1 MNEKEFNGL
10 ILAELVKIANEVFT
24 NEIEIAPGTYT
35 AAELAKLKDAN
46 GQYLWQPSLS
56 AGTPAKLNITDFR
69 AVQIN
74 SFKCSFPVDQVFNLV
89 WQFEKLIGTKQANK
103 TRFTKI
109 EERENIVCSF
119 DMWITKE
126 HLNITKLVTKDS
138 LRPAFNYIYLDPYKS
153 ALVASD
159 GRTLKEYP
167 VIIETSGL
175 LPDGLKLFINPKH
188 LKEMVGRCSVCVCS
202 QEGGNITEITNDKKQ
217 TFICDFAG
225 YFPNYRLVYP
235 NLSKDGFI
243 KIQKSEL
250 KAVAGFVK
258 EIAKRNKK
266 SGFSLRT
273 IAGENKVYLSYND
286 ADSNGHK
293 ELCATLEKAA
303 LIDIKLGF
311 FASNVI
317 PLLSGWT
324 GGVWLVAPD
333 RAAVFDDKT
342 ARIGVVM
349 PAFINDSICPNLKC
363 NIKALDRAKVPTIP
377 EKEPVREPEKH
388 LPALYV
394 DAQTKTPAFVFALVA
409 LIDFISRWFYQDQI
423 NKALQRLT
431 MLTELSGISLPEL
444 LTEPVNEET
453 NANEPEP
460 ITENEPVRAYTPEL
474 LYIDQPLVFPVP
486 IFIHKH
492 ERTISPTVVPE
503 LLNRQCIT
511 LLFVSMMLPEL
522 LRRYVWGAIR
532 PKANADELFWGD
544 FRRFH
549 TKGNHRIRDGTKE
562 ANKPKLQPFQ
572 TNYYI
577 HQESLW
583 KRINKPKEVIAET
596 NRLRKVRS
604 MLLDWILIWLIL
616 SESNRT

>member
-46 GQYLWQPSLS
+46 GNEINIKYLCVD
-56 AGTPAKLNITDFR
+56 AKLNITDFR

-293 ELCATLEKAA
+293 ELCVTLEKAA

-333 RAAVFDDKT
+333 RAAVFDDKA
-342 ARIGVVM
+342 ARIGV
-349 PAFINDSICPNLKC
+349 
-363 NIKALDRAKVPTIP
+363 
-377 EKEPVREPEKH
+377 VREPEKH

-444 LTEPVNEET
+444 LTESVSEET
-453 NANEPEP
+453 NANVPEP
-460 ITENEPVRAYTPEL
+460 ITEDEPVRAYTPEL
-474 LYIDQPLVFPVP
+474 LYIDRPLVFPVP

-492 ERTISPTVVPE
+492 ERTISRIVVPK
-503 LLNRQCIT
+503 LLNHQCIA

-522 LRRYVWGAIR
+522 LRRYVWGTIR

-577 HQESLW
+577 YQ
-583 KRINKPKEVIAET
+583 
-596 NRLRKVRS
+596 
-604 MLLDWILIWLIL
+604 
-616 SESNRT
+616 

>member
-10 ILAELVKIANEVFT
+10 ILAELVKIANDVFT

-46 GQYLWQPSLS
+46 GNEINIKYLCVD
-56 AGTPAKLNITDFR
+56 AKLNITDFR
-69 AVQIN
+69 TVQIN

-126 HLNITKLVTKDS
+126 LLNITKLVTKDS

-273 IAGENKVYLSYND
+273 IARENKVYLSYND

-293 ELCATLEKAA
+293 ELCVTLEKAA

-333 RAAVFDDKT
+333 RAAVFDDKA

-377 EKEPVREPEKH
+377 EKESVREPEKH

-394 DAQTKTPAFVFALVA
+394 DVQTKTPAFVFALVA

>member
-10 ILAELVKIANEVFT
+10 ILAELVKIANDVFT

-46 GQYLWQPSLS
+46 GNEINIKYLCVD
-56 AGTPAKLNITDFR
+56 AKLNITDFR
-69 AVQIN
+69 TVQIN

-119 DMWITKE
+119 DIWITKE

-153 ALVASD
+153 AFVASD

-175 LPDGLKLFINPKH
+175 LPDSLKLFINPKH
-188 LKEMVGRCSVCVCS
+188 LKEMVGRCSVCVCN

-217 TFICDFAG
+217 TFVCDFAG

-250 KAVAGFVK
+250 KAVASFVK

-293 ELCATLEKAA
+293 ELCVTLEKAA

-311 FASNVI
+311 FALNVI
-317 PLLSGWT
+317 PLLPGWT

-333 RAAVFDDKT
+333 RAVVFDDKM

-363 NIKALDRAKVPTIP
+363 NIKALDRAKAPIIT

-444 LTEPVNEET
+444 LTEPVSEET
-453 NANEPEP
+453 NANVPEP
-460 ITENEPVRAYTPEL
+460 ITEDEPVRAYTPEL
-474 LYIDQPLVFPVP
+474 LYIDRPLVFPVP

-492 ERTISPTVVPE
+492 ERTISRIVVPE
-503 LLNRQCIT
+503 LLNHQCIA

-522 LRRYVWGAIR
+522 LRRYVWGTIR

-577 HQESLW
+577 YQ
-583 KRINKPKEVIAET
+583 
-596 NRLRKVRS
+596 
-604 MLLDWILIWLIL
+604 
-616 SESNRT
+616 

>member
-1 MNEKEFNGL
+1 
-10 ILAELVKIANEVFT
+10 
-24 NEIEIAPGTYT
+24 
-35 AAELAKLKDAN
+35 
-46 GQYLWQPSLS
+46 
-56 AGTPAKLNITDFR
+56 
-69 AVQIN
+69 
-74 SFKCSFPVDQVFNLV
+74 
-89 WQFEKLIGTKQANK
+89 
-103 TRFTKI
+103 
-109 EERENIVCSF
+109 
-119 DMWITKE
+119 
-126 HLNITKLVTKDS
+126 
-138 LRPAFNYIYLDPYKS
+138 
-153 ALVASD
+153 
-159 GRTLKEYP
+159 
-167 VIIETSGL
+167 
-175 LPDGLKLFINPKH
+175 
-188 LKEMVGRCSVCVCS
+188 MVGRCSVCVCN

-217 TFICDFAG
+217 TFVCDFAG

-250 KAVAGFVK
+250 KAVASFVK

-293 ELCATLEKAA
+293 ELCVTLEKAA

-311 FASNVI
+311 FALNVI
-317 PLLSGWT
+317 PLLPGWT

-333 RAAVFDDKT
+333 RAVVFDDKM

-363 NIKALDRAKVPTIP
+363 NIKALDRAKAPIIT

-444 LTEPVNEET
+444 LTESVSEET
-453 NANEPEP
+453 NANVPEP
-460 ITENEPVRAYTPEL
+460 ITEDEPVRAYTPEL
-474 LYIDQPLVFPVP
+474 LYIDRPLVFPVP

-492 ERTISPTVVPE
+492 ERTISRIVVPKLLNHQCIALLFVSMMLPE
-503 LLNRQCIT
+503 LLYIDRPLVFPVPIFIHKHERTISRIVVPKLLNHQCIA

-522 LRRYVWGAIR
+522 LRRYVWGTIR

-577 HQESLW
+577 YQ
-583 KRINKPKEVIAET
+583 
-596 NRLRKVRS
+596 
-604 MLLDWILIWLIL
+604 
-616 SESNRT
+616 

>member
-10 ILAELVKIANEVFT
+10 ILAELVKIANDVFT
-24 NEIEIAPGTYT
+24 NEIEIAPDTYT
-35 AAELAKLKDAN
+35 AAELAKLKDTN
-46 GQYLWQPSLS
+46 GNEINIKYLCVD
-56 AGTPAKLNITDFR
+56 AKLNITDFR
-69 AVQIN
+69 TVQIN

-89 WQFEKLIGTKQANK
+89 WQFEKLIGTKQTNK

-273 IAGENKVYLSYND
+273 IARENKVYLSYND

-293 ELCATLEKAA
+293 ELCVTLEKAA

-333 RAAVFDDKT
+333 RAAVFDDKA

-377 EKEPVREPEKH
+377 EKESVREPEKH

-394 DAQTKTPAFVFALVA
+394 DVQTKTPAFVFALVA

>member
-1 MNEKEFNGL
+1 M
-10 ILAELVKIANEVFT
+10 
-24 NEIEIAPGTYT
+24 
-35 AAELAKLKDAN
+35 
-46 GQYLWQPSLS
+46 
-56 AGTPAKLNITDFR
+56 
-69 AVQIN
+69 
-74 SFKCSFPVDQVFNLV
+74 DQVFNLV
-89 WQFEKLIGTKQANK
+89 WQFEKLISTKQANK

-119 DMWITKE
+119 DMWIIKE
-126 HLNITKLVTKDS
+126 HLNITKLVTKDP

-188 LKEMVGRCSVCVCS
+188 LKEMVGRCSVCVCN
-202 QEGGNITEITNDKKQ
+202 QDGGNITEITNDKKQ
-217 TFICDFAG
+217 TFVCDFAG

-235 NLSKDGFI
+235 HLSKDGFI

-273 IAGENKVYLSYND
+273 IAGDNKVYLSYND

-363 NIKALDRAKVPTIP
+363 NIKALDRAKAPIIP
-377 EKEPVREPEKH
+377 EKEPVREPGTH

-431 MLTELSGISLPEL
+431 MLPELSGISLPEL
-444 LTEPVNEET
+444 LTEPVSEET
-453 NANEPEP
+453 NANVPEP
-460 ITENEPVRAYTPEL
+460 ITEDEPVRAYTPEL
-474 LYIDQPLVFPVP
+474 LYIDRPLVFPVP

-492 ERTISPTVVPE
+492 ERTISRIVVPE
-503 LLNRQCIT
+503 LLNHQCIA

-522 LRRYVWGAIR
+522 LRRYVWGTIR

-562 ANKPKLQPFQ
+562 ANKPKL
-572 TNYYI
+572 
-577 HQESLW
+577 
-583 KRINKPKEVIAET
+583 
-596 NRLRKVRS
+596 
-604 MLLDWILIWLIL
+604 
-616 SESNRT
+616 

>member
-10 ILAELVKIANEVFT
+10 ILAELVKIANDVFT

-46 GQYLWQPSLS
+46 GNEINIKYLCVDAQ
-56 AGTPAKLNITDFR
+56 LNITDFR
-69 AVQIN
+69 TVQIN

-119 DMWITKE
+119 DIWITKE

-175 LPDGLKLFINPKH
+175 LPDSLKLFINPKH
-188 LKEMVGRCSVCVCS
+188 LKEMVGRCSVCVCN

-217 TFICDFAG
+217 TFVCDFAG

-250 KAVAGFVK
+250 KAVASFVK

-293 ELCATLEKAA
+293 ELCVT
-303 LIDIKLGF
+303 
-311 FASNVI
+311 
-317 PLLSGWT
+317 
-324 GGVWLVAPD
+324 
-333 RAAVFDDKT
+333 
-342 ARIGVVM
+342 
-349 PAFINDSICPNLKC
+349 
-363 NIKALDRAKVPTIP
+363 
-377 EKEPVREPEKH
+377 
-388 LPALYV
+388 
-394 DAQTKTPAFVFALVA
+394 
-409 LIDFISRWFYQDQI
+409 
-423 NKALQRLT
+423 KALQRLT

-444 LTEPVNEET
+444 LTEPVSEET
-453 NANEPEP
+453 NANVPEP
-460 ITENEPVRAYTPEL
+460 ITEDEPVRAYTPEL
-474 LYIDQPLVFPVP
+474 LYIDRPLVFPVP

-492 ERTISPTVVPE
+492 ERIISRTVVPE
-503 LLNRQCIT
+503 LLNHQCIA

-522 LRRYVWGAIR
+522 LRRYVWGTIR

-577 HQESLW
+577 YQ
-583 KRINKPKEVIAET
+583 
-596 NRLRKVRS
+596 
-604 MLLDWILIWLIL
+604 
-616 SESNRT
+616 

>member
-10 ILAELVKIANEVFT
+10 ILAELVKIANDVFT

-46 GQYLWQPSLS
+46 GNEINIKYLCVD
-56 AGTPAKLNITDFR
+56 AKLNITDFR
-69 AVQIN
+69 TVQIN

-273 IAGENKVYLSYND
+273 IARENKVYLSYND

-293 ELCATLEKAA
+293 ELCVTLEKAA

-333 RAAVFDDKT
+333 RAAVFDDKA

-377 EKEPVREPEKH
+377 EKESVREPEKH

-394 DAQTKTPAFVFALVA
+394 DVQTKTPAFVFALVA

-431 MLTELSGISLPEL
+431 MLTELSGISLSEL

-596 NRLRKVRS
+596 NRLRKERS

>member
-10 ILAELVKIANEVFT
+10 ILAELVKIANDVFT

-46 GQYLWQPSLS
+46 GNEINIKYLCVD
-56 AGTPAKLNITDFR
+56 AKLNITDFR
-69 AVQIN
+69 TVQIN

-89 WQFEKLIGTKQANK
+89 WQFEKLISTKQANK

-119 DMWITKE
+119 DMWIIKE
-126 HLNITKLVTKDS
+126 HLNITKLVTKDP

-188 LKEMVGRCSVCVCS
+188 LK
-202 QEGGNITEITNDKKQ
+202 D
-217 TFICDFAG
+217 
-225 YFPNYRLVYP
+225 
-235 NLSKDGFI
+235 
-243 KIQKSEL
+243 
-250 KAVAGFVK
+250 
-258 EIAKRNKK
+258 
-266 SGFSLRT
+266 
-273 IAGENKVYLSYND
+273 ND

-363 NIKALDRAKVPTIP
+363 NIKALDRAKAPIIP
-377 EKEPVREPEKH
+377 EKEPVREPGTH

-444 LTEPVNEET
+444 LTEPVSEET
-453 NANEPEP
+453 NANVPEP
-460 ITENEPVRAYTPEL
+460 ITEDEPVRAYTPEL
-474 LYIDQPLVFPVP
+474 LYIDRPLVFPVP

-492 ERTISPTVVPE
+492 ERTISRIVVPE
-503 LLNRQCIT
+503 LLNHQCIA

-522 LRRYVWGAIR
+522 LRRYVWGTIR

-562 ANKPKLQPFQ
+562 ANKPKL
-572 TNYYI
+572 
-577 HQESLW
+577 
-583 KRINKPKEVIAET
+583 
-596 NRLRKVRS
+596 
-604 MLLDWILIWLIL
+604 
-616 SESNRT
+616 

>member
-46 GQYLWQPSLS
+46 GNEINIKYLCVD
-56 AGTPAKLNITDFR
+56 AKLNITDFR

-293 ELCATLEKAA
+293 ELCVTLEKAA

-333 RAAVFDDKT
+333 RAAVFDDKA

-363 NIKALDRAKVPTIP
+363 NIKALDRAKAPIIP
-377 EKEPVREPEKH
+377 EKEPVREPEK
-388 LPALYV
+388 
-394 DAQTKTPAFVFALVA
+394 TFTG
-409 LIDFISRWFYQDQI
+409 LICGCTNENTGVCLCFGSSDRFL

-444 LTEPVNEET
+444 LTESVSEET
-453 NANEPEP
+453 NANVPEP
-460 ITENEPVRAYTPEL
+460 ITEDEPVRAYTPEL
-474 LYIDQPLVFPVP
+474 LYIDRPLVFPVP

-492 ERTISPTVVPE
+492 ERTISRIVVPK
-503 LLNRQCIT
+503 LLNHQCIA

-522 LRRYVWGAIR
+522 LRRYVWGTIR

-577 HQESLW
+577 YQ
-583 KRINKPKEVIAET
+583 
-596 NRLRKVRS
+596 
-604 MLLDWILIWLIL
+604 
-616 SESNRT
+616 

>member
-10 ILAELVKIANEVFT
+10 ILAELVKIANDVFT

-46 GQYLWQPSLS
+46 GNEINIKYLYVD
-56 AGTPAKLNITDFR
+56 AKLNITDFR
-69 AVQIN
+69 TVQIN

-333 RAAVFDDKT
+333 RAAVFDDKA

-377 EKEPVREPEKH
+377 EKESVREPKKH

-394 DAQTKTPAFVFALVA
+394 DVQTKTPAFVFALVA

>member
-10 ILAELVKIANEVFT
+10 ILAELVKIANDVFT

-46 GQYLWQPSLS
+46 GNEINIKYLCVD
-56 AGTPAKLNITDFR
+56 AKLNITDFR

-293 ELCATLEKAA
+293 ELCVTLEKAA

-333 RAAVFDDKT
+333 RAAVFDDKA

-377 EKEPVREPEKH
+377 EKEPVR
-388 LPALYV
+388 
-394 DAQTKTPAFVFALVA
+394 
-409 LIDFISRWFYQDQI
+409 
-423 NKALQRLT
+423 
-431 MLTELSGISLPEL
+431 
-444 LTEPVNEET
+444 
-453 NANEPEP
+453 
-460 ITENEPVRAYTPEL
+460 ENEPVRAYTPEL

>member
-10 ILAELVKIANEVFT
+10 ILAELVKIANDVFT

-46 GQYLWQPSLS
+46 GNEINIKYLCVD
-56 AGTPAKLNITDFR
+56 AKLNITDFR
-69 AVQIN
+69 TVQIN

-266 SGFSLRT
+266 SGFLLRT
-273 IAGENKVYLSYND
+273 IARENKVYLSYND

-293 ELCATLEKAA
+293 ELCVTLEKAA

-317 PLLSGWT
+317 SLLSGWT

-333 RAAVFDDKT
+333 RAAVFDDKA

-377 EKEPVREPEKH
+377 EKESVREPEKH

-394 DAQTKTPAFVFALVA
+394 DVQTKTPAFVFALVA
-409 LIDFISRWFYQDQI
+409 LI
-423 NKALQRLT
+423 A
-431 MLTELSGISLPEL
+431 LPEL

>member
-10 ILAELVKIANEVFT
+10 ILAELVKIANDVFT
-24 NEIEIAPGTYT
+24 NEIEIAP
-35 AAELAKLKDAN
+35 LAKLKDAN
-46 GQYLWQPSLS
+46 GNEINIKYLCVD
-56 AGTPAKLNITDFR
+56 AKLNITDFR
-69 AVQIN
+69 TVQIN

-273 IAGENKVYLSYND
+273 IARENKVYLSYND

-293 ELCATLEKAA
+293 ELCVTLEKAA

-333 RAAVFDDKT
+333 RAAVFDDKA

-377 EKEPVREPEKH
+377 EKESVREPEKH

-394 DAQTKTPAFVFALVA
+394 DIQTKTPAFVFALVA

>member
-46 GQYLWQPSLS
+46 GNEINIKYLCVD
-56 AGTPAKLNITDFR
+56 ANITDFR

-293 ELCATLEKAA
+293 ELCVTLEKAA

-333 RAAVFDDKT
+333 RAAVFDDKA

-363 NIKALDRAKVPTIP
+363 NIKALDRAKAPIIP

-444 LTEPVNEET
+444 LTESVSEET
-453 NANEPEP
+453 NANVPEP
-460 ITENEPVRAYTPEL
+460 ITEDEPVRAYTPEL
-474 LYIDQPLVFPVP
+474 LYIDRPLVFPVP

-492 ERTISPTVVPE
+492 ERTISRIVVPK
-503 LLNRQCIT
+503 LLNHQCIA

-522 LRRYVWGAIR
+522 LRRYVWGTIR

-577 HQESLW
+577 YQ
-583 KRINKPKEVIAET
+583 
-596 NRLRKVRS
+596 
-604 MLLDWILIWLIL
+604 
-616 SESNRT
+616 